1 MIAVD
6 WGTTHVR
13 AWRLSDDGRVVERRA
28 RTEGVMVVAP
38 GAFPAI
44 LEELAG
50 SWMVEG
56 AGPVFMCGMV
66 GSRQGWLEVPYVAC
80 PASLADIAG
89 GVREVR
95 WGSNRSAF
103 VCPGLVCRD
112 DMGIADVLRGEECK
126 ALGAIPQLGIA
137 STDLCMP
144 GTHSKHLR
152 VRNGVIEGFTTHM
165 TGELFAI
172 LGKHSI
178 LGRLMEGEE
187 LDPRAFDEGLRRS
200 RDPEGLLH
208 HLFGA
213 RARALLGEMPA
224 TSIAGYVSG
233 MLIGHEI
240 GAARR
245 MHDAVVIAAPDLGE
259 LYVRALAA
267 TGCEASLLDPDVAA
281 TGLFRIAQE
290 RGARLAA

>member
-13 AWRLSDDGRVVERRA
+13 AWRLSPDGSILERRA
-28 RTEGVMVVAP
+28 RAEGVMVVSL
-38 GAFPAI
+38 GAFPVI

-50 SWMVEG
+50 SWIADG

-66 GSRQGWLEVPYVAC
+66 GSRQGWLEVPYVRC
-80 PASLADIAG
+80 QASLADVAA
-89 GVREVR
+89 GVREIR
-95 WGSNRSAF
+95 WAGSRVAF
-103 VCPGLVCRD
+103 VCPGLVCAD
-112 DMGIADVLRGEECK
+112 DAGVADVLRGEETL
-126 ALGAIPQLGIA
+126 AVGVMHRLSTGAR
-137 STDLCMP
+137 DLCMP

-152 VRNGVIEGFTTHM
+152 VRDGVIEGFTTHM

-172 LGKHSI
+172 LAQHSI
-178 LGRLMEGEE
+178 LGRLMDGQRV
-187 LDPRAFDEGLRRS
+187 DPRAFDEGFARS
-200 RDPEGLLH
+200 RDPGGVLH

-213 RARALLGEMPA
+213 RARVLMGEMPPTA
-224 TSIAGYVSG
+224 VAGYVSG
-233 MLIGHEI
+233 LLIGHEI
-240 GAARR
+240 RAARR
-245 MHDAVVIAAPDLGE
+245 MQDVVVIAAPELGG

-267 TGCEASLLDPDVAA
+267 HGCEASLLDPDVAA